1 MMGTN
6 QLCEIRLLE
15 SLDESLKEFRR
26 DVSLHLFALESF
38 VDDFVDDFLCPDAKL
53 HTELGQM

>member
-15 SLDESLKEFRR
+15 SLNESLKEFRR

-38 VDDFVDDFLCPDAKL
+38 FDDFVDDFLCPNAKF
-53 HTELGQM
+53 HTELGHV